1 MLALLRDAS
10 MAPGRSTMQ
19 KDVLLT
25 PRQRFQADVDDLRSL
40 FGNKYD
46 RGIDEALEYANTLEW
61 FV

>member
-1 MLALLRDAS
+1 
-10 MAPGRSTMQ
+10 MQ